1 MSLQRG
7 IVYLVRQ
14 MNKAGTGPSG
24 FFKVGASKQDPIENR
39 LRDLQ
44 TGNPYKL
51 EFLRKV
57 DVDNMKH
64 SEDAVDKALTDYK
77 VNYGGG
83 NEWYIGDESK
93 IIDIFEKSANK

>member
-7 IVYLVRQ
+7 TVYLIR
-14 MNKAGTGPSG
+14 MMTKAGTSPSG
-24 FFKVGASKQDPIENR
+24 FFKVGASKQDPIKNR

-51 EFLRKV
+51 EFLRQV
-57 DVDNMKH
+57 EVDNMKQG
-64 SEDAVDKALTDYK
+64 EDAVDKALTDYK
-77 VNYGGG
+77 VDYGGG

-93 IIDIFEKSANK
+93 ITDIFDKTL